1 MCSGA
6 SHDLHESL
14 RILVVED
21 DALLAT
27 TLGEMLVR
35 IGHNVCAT
43 AATQT
48 DAIDAAFRHQPDLMI
63 VDYSLRQG
71 TGTSAVDEIL
81 RGGPLPH
88 FFLSGNA
95 WRVRAIRP
103 DAVILQKPFR
113 TTDLTKAI
121 DTALK
126 VAAV

>member
-6 SHDLHESL
+6 SHDSHELL
-14 RILVVED
+14 RILVIED
-21 DALLAT
+21 DAMLAT

-48 DAIDAAFRHQPDLMI
+48 DAIDAALRHQPDLMI

>member
-6 SHDLHESL
+6 SHDSHKSL

-48 DAIDAAFRHQPDLMI
+48 DAIDAALRHQPDLMI

>member
-14 RILVVED
+14 RILVIED
-21 DALLAT
+21 DAMLAT

-48 DAIDAAFRHQPDLMI
+48 DAIDAALRHQPDLMI

>member
-6 SHDLHESL
+6 SHDSHESL
-14 RILVVED
+14 RILVIED

-48 DAIDAAFRHQPDLMI
+48 DAIDAALRHQPDLMI

>member
-1 MCSGA
+1 MRSLT
-6 SHDLHESL
+6 SLNSHESL

-21 DALLAT
+21 DVMLAT
-27 TLGEMLVR
+27 TLGEMLVGM
-35 IGHNVCAT
+35 GHNVCAT

-48 DAIDAAFRHQPDLMI
+48 DAIDAALQHQPDLMI

-81 RGGPLPH
+81 RGGPMPH
-88 FFLSGNA
+88 FFISGNG
-95 WRVRAIRP
+95 WRIRAIRP

-113 TTDLTKAI
+113 SADLTKAI